1 MSFSGFVNKVI
12 HFVKR
17 WKYEVLLIALL
28 QHLFIGIF
36 LFEFQI
42 FEDILWPLSLIVIG
56 TTGVFMLYEDRK
68 WNIWVKI
75 LSLIIAILIPLNLQL
90 LSQFILYIRLVDLVY
105 FVFFTALFIKVIR
118 FLISPGYINLDIIS
132 ASACGYF
139 LLIETN
145 IFFIQGLM
153 HFDSF
158 SIENVSTAN
167 PAATFIDLVY
177 LCTIIQATIGFG
189 DIVPIT
195 SQAKLVI
202 ALFGVLGQ
210 FYSVVLVGILIS
222 KFSAKSD
229 K

>member
-1 MSFSGFVNKVI
+1 M
-12 HFVKR
+12 
-17 WKYEVLLIALL
+17 
-28 QHLFIGIF
+28 
-36 LFEFQI
+36 
-42 FEDILWPLSLIVIG
+42 
-56 TTGVFMLYEDRK
+56 
-68 WNIWVKI
+68 
-75 LSLIIAILIPLNLQL
+75 
-90 LSQFILYIRLVDLVY
+90 
-105 FVFFTALFIKVIR
+105 IR
-118 FLISPGYINLDIIS
+118 FLVSPGYINLDIIS

-158 SIENVSTAN
+158 AIENVSSSN

-177 LCTIIQATIGFG
+177 FCTIIQTTIGFG
-189 DIVPIT
+189 DIVPGS
-195 SQAKLVI
+195 SQAKLVV

-222 KFSAKSD
+222 KFSAKSVE